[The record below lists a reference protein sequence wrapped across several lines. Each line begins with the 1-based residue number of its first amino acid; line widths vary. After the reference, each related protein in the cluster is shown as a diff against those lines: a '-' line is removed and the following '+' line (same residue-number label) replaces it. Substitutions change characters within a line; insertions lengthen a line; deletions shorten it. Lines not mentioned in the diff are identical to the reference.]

1 MGKADRP
8 FSGRTD
14 RHAFLRSGCAD
25 SDLYVWPVQDFK
37 RLVAW
42 QKAHALFLSVFR
54 AVRHMPRFVPT
65 TLKSQVY
72 RAADSIPTNIVEGS
86 LASTRKE
93 FARFLDM
100 SIRSAGELEHHLIK
114 SRDIGA
120 IPPATWALLN
130 DAAVEVRMV
139 TYSLKKRVR
148 EADQQDKS

>member
-1 MGKADRP
+1 M
-8 FSGRTD
+8 
-14 RHAFLRSGCAD
+14 
-25 SDLYVWPVQDFK
+25 QDFK

-100 SIRSAGELEHHLIK
+100 SIRSAGELEYHLIK
-114 SRDIGA
+114 CRDIGA
-120 IPPATWALLN
+120 IPPPVWQPLN
-130 DAAVEVRMV
+130 ESTMEVRMM
-139 TYSLKKRVR
+139 TYSLRKRVR
-148 EADQQDKS
+148 EADQKDKS